1 MYYSAMANCLNYP
14 AYIPKPYI
22 PTLRHIKL
30 ACRTLP
36 ELHVH
41 ERKEVSGKEQWAELE
56 KEEEEADVI
65 EDSDDQE
72 SADWSDEEES
82 D

>member
-1 MYYSAMANCLNYP
+1 M
-14 AYIPKPYI
+14 
-22 PTLRHIKL
+22 
-30 ACRTLP
+30 
-36 ELHVH
+36 
-41 ERKEVSGKEQWAELE
+41 SGKEQWAELE
-56 KEEEEADVI
+56 KEEADVI

>member
-1 MYYSAMANCLNYP
+1 M
-14 AYIPKPYI
+14 
-22 PTLRHIKL
+22 
-30 ACRTLP
+30 
-36 ELHVH
+36 
-41 ERKEVSGKEQWAELE
+41 SGKEQWAELE

-72 SADWSDEEES
+72 SADWSDGEES